1 MSFNLYAIGVG
12 GAGCNMITR
21 LTLRKGTDNSIK
33 TIALNTDARHLQ
45 MVKADKKVLLK
56 TGSLYGHGA
65 GGKAEVGEMAMQQ
78 SIDRVMPNIQDPHI
92 VFIAAG
98 MGGGTGTGG
107 APVLAK
113 YIKSQYP
120 DAIVI
125 GVVTYPF
132 QIERSRLKVA
142 RKGIYKMLEHVD
154 TLILIDN
161 NKLLE
166 YNPNLPLNEAFALAD
181 DVMIRAIKGIA
192 DTLSRSSL
200 INIDYA
206 DLKAL
211 MSKGGLAMIS
221 LGEGHGPER
230 VYKAIETTLNHPL
243 VEVDYEGAKGALVH
257 LESDD
262 SLTVDEAMKIAGEL
276 TKGISEEGEVKLG
289 LRINPEMHER
299 INVTLITVG
308 VKSPQLLGHETLEQ
322 HLREIGDKDMLD
334 MLESV

>member
-1 MSFNLYAIGVG
+1 MLNLYAIGVG

-21 LTLRKGTDNSIK
+21 LKLRMGNDDTIK
-33 TIALNTDARHLQ
+33 TIALNTDAKHLQ
-45 MVKADKKVLLK
+45 LVKADRKILLR
-56 TGSLYGHGA
+56 TSSLIGHGT
-65 GGKAEVGEMAMQQ
+65 GGKVDVGERAM
-78 SIDRVMPNIQDPHI
+78 SATIDKVMSAIEDPDI

-113 YIKSQYP
+113 HIKSQYP
-120 DAIVI
+120 DAIVL

-142 RKGIYKMLEHVD
+142 RQGVYKLLEYVD

-181 DVMIRAIKGIA
+181 DVMIKAIKGIT
-192 DTLSRSSL
+192 DTLGRGSL

-206 DLKAL
+206 DLRAL
-211 MSKGGLAMIS
+211 MEKGGLAMIS
-221 LGEGHGPER
+221 LGTGSGPER
-230 VYKAIETTLNHPL
+230 VYQAIEHTLNHPL

-257 LESDD
+257 LEADD
-262 SLTVDEAMKIAGEL
+262 SLTVDEAMKIADEL

-289 LRINPEMHER
+289 LRINPELYEQ

-308 VKSPQLLGHETLEQ
+308 VKSPQLLGHETIEE
-322 HLREIGDKDMLD
+322 HLREVGDVDMLD
-334 MLESV
+334 HI